1 MDGYAEGVVL
11 RGLIEWGREGERE
24 EGRGKEGEGGGK
36 GKGEGKGVH
45 TKVLIGRSRNIPS
58 GLANDGSIKDGRR
71 LIWPDD
77 EPERRYISTLFLYC
91 SSIAT
96 MQ

>member
-1 MDGYAEGVVL
+1 MG
-11 RGLIEWGREGERE
+11 
-24 EGRGKEGEGGGK
+24 EGRGERRGGEGGGK

-45 TKVLIGRSRNIPS
+45 TKVWIGRSGNIPS
-58 GLANDGSIKDGRR
+58 GLANDGGIKDGRR
-71 LIWPDD
+71 LIWSDD